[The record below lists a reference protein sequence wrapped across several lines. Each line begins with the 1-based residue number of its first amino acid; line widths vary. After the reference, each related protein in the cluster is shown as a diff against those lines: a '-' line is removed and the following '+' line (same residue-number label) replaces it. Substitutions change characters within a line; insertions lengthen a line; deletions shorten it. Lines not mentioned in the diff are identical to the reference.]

1 VNLPVP
7 PRWVRRLVFAPAV
20 VLLALGALTTIPFW
34 LLLAA
39 IVSPLLPGR
48 WRPLRLLCF
57 GMAWLVLEAL
67 GVLALFG
74 VWIASGFGLQHN
86 ARRDAGWYRDV
97 HVRLMRWFLDCVY
110 WCAVHLFRLR
120 IDISGPTGGSAPRE
134 PPESPSAANDLEDRR
149 SPLLVLCRHAG
160 PGDSFLLVHSLLSGY
175 GRRPRIVLKD
185 TLQLDPCIDILL
197 HRLPSRFITPNPT
210 AGAEVT
216 AAIADLARGMSGDEA
231 LVIFPEGGNFTK
243 RRRLRAIERL
253 RLKGH
258 DDEAEK
264 AEAMTHLL
272 APRPGGTFAAVDAAP
287 DADVVFVA
295 HTGLEQLSSVLDIWR
310 GIPMDSDV
318 RARWW
323 RVPAVDVPEDPEAQ
337 VDWLFAWWGQMDE
350 WISMHRTA
358 VP

>member
-1 VNLPVP
+1 VNLPIP
-7 PRWVRRLVFAPAV
+7 PRWVRRIVLAPAV
-20 VLLALGALTTIPFW
+20 VLLAFLAVTTIPVW
-34 LLLAA
+34 LILAA
-39 IVSPLLPGR
+39 VVSPLLPGR

-57 GMAWLVLEAL
+57 GLAWLVLEAFAI
-67 GVLALFG
+67 LALFG
-74 VWIASGFGLQHN
+74 LWVASGFGLTGA
-86 ARRDAGWYRDV
+86 ARSDSGWYGTA
-97 HVRLMRWFLDCVY
+97 HVALMRWFLDCVY
-110 WCAVHLFRLR
+110 WLAVRLFRLQ
-120 IDISGPTGGSAPRE
+120 IDITGPAR
-134 PPESPSAANDLEDRR
+134 AAADGERA
-149 SPLLVLCRHAG
+149 PLLVLSRHAG

-185 TLQLDPCIDILL
+185 TLQLDPSIDILL

-210 AGAEVT
+210 AGARIT

-231 LVIFPEGGNFTK
+231 LVIFPEGGNFTR

-253 RLKGH
+253 RRKGH
-258 DDEAEK
+258 EDEAEK

-295 HTGLEQLSSVLDIWR
+295 HTGLEQLSSVSDIWR

-318 RARWW
+318 QACWW
-323 RVPAVDVPEDPEAQ
+323 RVPAADVPEKSEAQ
-337 VDWLFAWWGQMDE
+337 VDWLFAWWGRMDE
-350 WISMHRTA
+350 WISTHGSSP

>member
-1 VNLPVP
+1 VNLPIP
-7 PRWVRRLVFAPAV
+7 PRWVRRLILAPAV
-20 VLLALGALTTIPFW
+20 VLLAFFALTTIPVW

-39 IVSPLLPGR
+39 LVSPLLRGR

-57 GMAWLVLEAL
+57 GLAWLVLEAL
-67 GVLALFG
+67 ALLALFG
-74 VWIASGFGLQHN
+74 LWIASGFGLRRD
-86 ARRDAGWYRDV
+86 ARRDTGWYRNA
-97 HVRLMRWFLDCVY
+97 HIALMRWFLDCVY
-110 WCAVHLFRLR
+110 WFAVRLFRLQ
-120 IDISGPTGGSAPRE
+120 IDITGPPRTTAGE
-134 PPESPSAANDLEDRR
+134 QP
-149 SPLLVLCRHAG
+149 SPLLVLSRHAG

-185 TLQLDPCIDILL
+185 TLQLDPSIDVLL
-197 HRLPSRFITPNPT
+197 HRLPARFITPNPT

-216 AAIADLARGMSGDEA
+216 AAIADLARDMSDDEA
-231 LVIFPEGGNFTK
+231 LVIFPEGGNFTH

-253 RLKGH
+253 RTKGH
-258 DDEAEK
+258 DEEAEK

-318 RARWW
+318 QARWW
-323 RVPAVDVPEDPEAQ
+323 RVPAAEVPDEPEAQ
-337 VDWLFAWWGQMDE
+337 VDWLFAWWGRMDE
-350 WISMHRTA
+350 WISLADSPRKA
-358 VP
+358 ELS